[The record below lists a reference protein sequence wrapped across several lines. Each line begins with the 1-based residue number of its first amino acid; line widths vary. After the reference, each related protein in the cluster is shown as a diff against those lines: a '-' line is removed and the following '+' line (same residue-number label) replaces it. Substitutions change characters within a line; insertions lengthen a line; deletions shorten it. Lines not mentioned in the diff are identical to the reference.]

1 MPGLVP
7 GIHVDGRNKSGHDG
21 KMEEE
26 TMTALGLPR
35 AECPEQV
42 GLSSERLQRI
52 TATVRGD
59 VEAGA
64 IPGAVV
70 TIARSGRLAYAEA
83 IGYRGKEA
91 GAAMTLDTIFRI
103 ASMTKPLTSV
113 SAMILGE
120 EGRLDIGAPV
130 AEYIPAFKELTVG
143 VERTKATRTMTVQ
156 DLLRHT
162 SGLTYAAFGDSPVQ
176 MIWRDA
182 NLMAEDQT
190 NEELVG
196 KLANLPLMF
205 EPGTTWEY
213 SMSTD
218 VLGRV
223 VEVVSGKSLAQFFAE
238 RITGPLGMADTA
250 FAATGDKA
258 ARVAKPLVDKATGK
272 KPPMRNLTRDNRWHS
287 GGGGLAGTAADY
299 LRFCQMLLNG
309 GELDGTRIIAPKTVA
324 HMASD
329 HLPPNVQYGET
340 ARTRFGALAPV
351 PEMGYGFGLGFA
363 VRKAQGMSPVPGSV
377 GEFFWGGATGTYFW
391 IDPQEQL
398 IVVLMLQAPEQ
409 RLRYRYLTRRLVYGA
424 VTGPLRWRRR

>member
-1 MPGLVP
+1 
-7 GIHVDGRNKSGHDG
+7 
-21 KMEEE
+21 
-26 TMTALGLPR
+26 
-35 AECPEQV
+35 
-42 GLSSERLQRI
+42 
-52 TATVRGD
+52 
-59 VEAGA
+59 
-64 IPGAVV
+64 
-70 TIARSGRLAYAEA
+70 
-83 IGYRGKEA
+83 
-91 GAAMTLDTIFRI
+91 
-103 ASMTKPLTSV
+103 
-113 SAMILGE
+113 
-120 EGRLDIGAPV
+120 
-130 AEYIPAFKELTVG
+130 
-143 VERTKATRTMTVQ
+143 MTVQ

-182 NLMAEDQT
+182 NLQAEDQT
-190 NEELVG
+190 NEELAE
-196 KLANLPLMF
+196 KLAGLPLMT

-238 RITGPLGMADTA
+238 RITGPLGMTDTA
-250 FAATGDKA
+250 FSATGDKA
-258 ARVAKPLVDKATGK
+258 ARVAEPLVDKASGK
-272 KPPMRNLTRDNRWHS
+272 KPPMRNITRDNRWHS

-309 GELDGTRIIAPKTVA
+309 GELDGVRIVAPKTVA

-329 HLPPNVQYGET
+329 HLPPGMQYGET
-340 ARTRFGALAPV
+340 ARSRFGALAPV

-391 IDPQEQL
+391 IDPAEQMV
-398 IVVLMLQAPEQ
+398 VVLMLQAPDM
-409 RLRYRYLTRRLVYGA
+409 RLAYRYLTRRLVYAA